1 MGFHVNKNYFHLIMK
16 QRYYI
21 VYILLW
27 IIMGYW
33 FYRVVSESKPTAH
46 AEETFAVNNFST
58 FEIGKPYYIIE
69 SYETLLALTYDK
81 DIEEVVLAP
90 YPIDNELQQW
100 IPVREGVQDLRSATH
115 THCATAVLQPGVQYG
130 TSFLLK
136 NKAHPVY
143 LNVYYDTT
151 RRMIGYNVF
160 ELYTITTN
168 NRVVDNLDSPIFST
182 EPVVDRSKCTKLGH
196 STAAANVQP
205 RCTSD
210 GKKRDIIGRRCSKYG
225 EKAPYMKAE
234 AKSEGQWHNLNC
246 DGGRIAMGAWWF
258 GSPYQKYK
266 RVCSG
271 GWACGRPPR
280 MCGQS
285 CTDYLDGYGNWWT
298 QQLWPGGCDRDDPNG
313 VIDCRWTGI
322 GGDRAGPI
330 PLAWWPTATRNACAG
345 ASSCSF
351 PATSAEWHN
360 NPTGDVN
367 TSEVHYKCVGTPSG
381 ACEKWEDVFSA
392 EYCNKCKLFTGN
404 YNKVTCTDTTN
415 NIRDAQKFKFENN
428 ELQLVD
434 KLTTTGNTA
443 LNSAEKQYVSLT
455 SEDKLTLTGGE
466 SAVFYFIPPASR
478 AVLYAQYIIKNQKM
492 PANIPLEQ
500 RINEDVRGS
509 LQTS

>member
-1 MGFHVNKNYFHLIMK
+1 MHNRNRINKNYFHLIMK

-27 IIMGYW
+27 IIMAYW
-33 FYRVVSESKPTAH
+33 FYRVVSESKPAAH

-69 SYETLLALTYDK
+69 AYETLLALTYDK
-81 DIEEVVLAP
+81 DVGEVTLAP
-90 YPIDNELQQW
+90 YPEDNELQQW
-100 IPVREGVQDLRSATH
+100 IPVREGISDLRSATH
-115 THCATAVLQPGVQYG
+115 KYCATAVLQPGVQYG

-143 LNVYYDTT
+143 LNVYYDTS

-168 NRVVDNLDSPIFST
+168 NRVVDNLDSPIFTT
-182 EPVVDRSKCTKLGH
+182 EPVEDRARCAQLRASQLLRPKCTL
-196 STAAANVQP
+196 TDNDVRDNWVIDTPAVA
-205 RCTSD
+205 
-210 GKKRDIIGRRCSKYG
+210 KKCLSQVV
-225 EKAPYMKAE
+225 KAPYPKKDFRYE
-234 AKSEGQWHNLNC
+234 NEWHYLDC
-246 DGGRIAMGAWWF
+246 DGGDIQDGTWWYGAPLVRDIEGNCGWDGADR
-258 GSPYQKYK
+258 GS
-266 RVCSG
+266 CS
-271 GWACGRPPR
+271 WSPSWIFNP
-280 MCGQS
+280 
-285 CTDYLDGYGNWWT
+285 DI
-298 QQLWPGGCDRDDPNG
+298 DDPNDYNWFWSQH
-313 VIDCRWTGI
+313 IWNT
-322 GGDRAGPI
+322 P
-330 PLAWWPTATRNACAG
+330 WPTGWRNACNG
-345 ASSCSF
+345 AKNCRW
-351 PATSAEWHN
+351 PVTNNEWHN
-360 NPTGDVN
+360 DPRYGWPKKSFVQYTCKN
-367 TSEVHYKCVGTPSG
+367 TPSG
-381 ACEKWEDVFSA
+381 ECTKWSA
-392 EYCNKCKLFTGN
+392 EIPAKLKNDKIYTPYCKKCKLFTGN

-415 NIRDAQKFKFENN
+415 NIRDAQKFKFVNN

-455 SEDKLTLTGGE
+455 PEDKLTLTGGE
-466 SAVFYFIPPASR
+466 SSIFYFIPPASR